1 MRYVVIEAF
10 FEPDHERQYHP
21 GQHYPGV
28 GHTAT
33 PERITYLS
41 GSKNRL
47 GKPLIQ
53 VEKISDALEARQQPK
68 STLIQE

>member
-10 FEPDHERQYHP
+10 FEPDHQRQYHP
-21 GQHYPGV
+21 GQHYPGL

-33 PERITYLS
+33 PERIAYLS
-41 GSKNRL
+41 GNKNRI

-53 VEKISDALEARQQPK
+53 VEKMPDALEARYQPK
-68 STLIQE
+68 SIPIQE